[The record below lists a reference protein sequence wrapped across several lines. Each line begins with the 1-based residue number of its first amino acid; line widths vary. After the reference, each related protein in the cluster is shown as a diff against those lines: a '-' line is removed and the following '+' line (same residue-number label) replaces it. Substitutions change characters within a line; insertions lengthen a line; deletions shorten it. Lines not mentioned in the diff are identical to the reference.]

1 MSELLDLL
9 NADDDASNEV
19 SNSLW
24 KSILI
29 MVLLFVFIVSDVFV
43 NNFISLFGN
52 SMFDKGKLRFTG
64 ALLQAVSFTLIYIF
78 ITYIFNLNRI

>member
-9 NADDDASNEV
+9 NSDDEPSQG
-19 SNSLW
+19 SSW

-64 ALLQAVSFTLIYIF
+64 ALLQAISFALIYIF
-78 ITYIFNLNRI
+78 ITYIFNLNRV